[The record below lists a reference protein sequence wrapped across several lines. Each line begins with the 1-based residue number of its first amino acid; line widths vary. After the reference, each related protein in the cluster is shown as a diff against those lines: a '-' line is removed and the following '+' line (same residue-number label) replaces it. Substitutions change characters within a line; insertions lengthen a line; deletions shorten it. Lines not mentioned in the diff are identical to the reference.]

1 MPLPSPN
8 NIRGRRREV
17 ARRYARARRRRDDT
31 INFIGLMRLRDLVRF
46 FHHRYGSL
54 TLPDDDSGREDLAVA
69 LDHIVRRSDAALFLH
84 RWVRSWAA
92 WISEF
97 ELEPMVD
104 AAGRIWTATALGTHL
119 GLTDDERTELNITT
133 IAPCGL
139 TEAEWEEIR
148 KSRKRQRDRDTQRR
162 KRADAKAARTM
173 MPNSREVRV
182 DNVRALLSP
191 SWMSTDDLIDL
202 VTIFPGLCALSRDS
216 RRRAVN
222 RIINHLADAKE
233 AEISGPRGARLI
245 REVPTSDD

>member
-1 MPLPSPN
+1 
-8 NIRGRRREV
+8 
-17 ARRYARARRRRDDT
+17 
-31 INFIGLMRLRDLVRF
+31 
-46 FHHRYGSL
+46 
-54 TLPDDDSGREDLAVA
+54 
-69 LDHIVRRSDAALFLH
+69 
-84 RWVRSWAA
+84 
-92 WISEF
+92 
-97 ELEPMVD
+97 
-104 AAGRIWTATALGTHL
+104 
-119 GLTDDERTELNITT
+119 
-133 IAPCGL
+133 
-139 TEAEWEEIR
+139 
-148 KSRKRQRDRDTQRR
+148 
-162 KRADAKAARTM
+162 M